1 MRALLLLMSLAL
13 LVVAAIPLA
22 GDLAGVRLM
31 GSPSAASAEGPR
43 VLLDN
48 NFVVSLFWAVGW
60 LTLALLC
67 GAAALALDQ
76 QKRLLRLYRQLDRH
90 LGEAPQPAR
99 QAREA
104 PRPAPKGRFE
114 PRIAPAP
121 ASQPPASQTEWRA
134 RREDPPARG
143 PVLRAER

>member
-114 PRIAPAP
+114 PRIALAP